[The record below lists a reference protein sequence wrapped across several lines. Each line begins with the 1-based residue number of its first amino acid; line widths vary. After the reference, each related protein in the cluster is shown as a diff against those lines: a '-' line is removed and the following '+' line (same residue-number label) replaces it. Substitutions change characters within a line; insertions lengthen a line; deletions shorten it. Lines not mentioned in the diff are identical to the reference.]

1 MSFEL
6 QESVTFVTYWAENP
20 SSWETTTKLFSRR
33 GRETGKTFDQWINT
47 AFPQFVSRTRKVN
60 KLMKPSWEM
69 MNRYTTL
76 KQLGDGTYG
85 SVLMG
90 RSNESGELVAIKR
103 WGCWSMNLLD
113 LRISKLS
120 FISIIWSTDIVYYR
134 DFDYPLFLFVIFKV
148 WVCLNPLSQSRSA
161 LKSIL

>member
-6 QESVTFVTYWAENP
+6 QEPVTFVTYWVTENP
-20 SSWETTTKLFSRR
+20 SSWERTIKLFWRR
-33 GRETGKTFDQWINT
+33 AQWNKDNISTAEKDSKQDRDLINEST
-47 AFPQFVSRTRKVN
+47 LRCQNSCR
-60 KLMKPSWEM
+60 WEM

-103 WGCWSMNLLD
+103 WGCWSLKLLD
-113 LRISKLS
+113 LRMSKLS
-120 FISIIWSTDIVYYR
+120 CISIEWSQ
-134 DFDYPLFLFVIFKV
+134 DFDSFLFLFVIFKAQGHPSPF
-148 WVCLNPLSQSRSA
+148 LQSKSV
-161 LKSIL
+161 LKAIQ